1 MRHKSTWRARRHG
14 GGSIPRA
21 DGVDARSFWRR
32 TKSYSARSHGRPAI
46 ALQVQSNRVSPM
58 SGPSSTLGWGNGSE
72 DFALFR
78 TLSSEQ
84 RLKAFSAMVRQDLVR
99 GQMLVAQ
106 GDPSD
111 SLFMV
116 LHGALA
122 VRRTG
127 DSAPIAELRAGEL
140 VGEIGFFANVPR
152 TADVIAIRDTSV
164 LVLTRTAYQVLA
176 EEAPAIVEAVLAA
189 LARRFAKETARLTP
203 VRASPKARTV
213 ALIDAGREP
222 VPGAFDRRMREG
234 LAAIDAEIV
243 DPARL
248 NAMFPG
254 RGLDAPEVTDWLN
267 KLEHAAPL
275 VVYLGGRQ
283 ASPWARKAIR
293 QADLVVFACRG
304 DAPAGALTEAEAFA
318 CEVHPPSAR
327 RLVRIHDR
335 RSGAVRGT
343 PAWLVRLPSFMH
355 HHVALEDQVDIDSLI
370 RFLSGRA
377 IGFVAAGGG
386 SFGTAHVGIYKA
398 FRERGVMF
406 DIFVGTSVG
415 SAMVAG
421 FAKNL
426 EAEHLERGT
435 HEIFVRS
442 RSFRRPTWPRYA
454 LLDHKAFDRALADQY
469 GSNCRI
475 EDCWRPFAAVA
486 TNLSTHN
493 LELIRS
499 GLLWQAVRASSAIPG
514 LLPPFYT
521 PEGAMLVDGCLID
534 NVPLASMHQLK
545 SGPNLVVHFGEP
557 AAEMFDVDYAA
568 LPGRLELIAAMLMPF
583 RKKLLPAAPS
593 AVNVLWRSLVAHQR
607 YDTLPTAPLD
617 AVMRPPLPIEVDVT
631 DFDRHTEIF
640 LASYLWAR
648 ETIAALEA
656 EGNSAITAILGTSNP
671 AMKRARQFAERPHSA
686 LSG

>member
-1 MRHKSTWRARRHG
+1 MSEPSAILEW
-14 GGSIPRA
+14 GS
-21 DGVDARSFWRR
+21 V
-32 TKSYSARSHGRPAI
+32 
-46 ALQVQSNRVSPM
+46 L
-58 SGPSSTLGWGNGSE
+58 E

-84 RLKAFSAMVRQDLVR
+84 RRKVLDAMVRQDLVR
-99 GQMLVAQ
+99 GQVLVAQ
-106 GDPSD
+106 GGPSD
-111 SLFMV
+111 ALFIV

-127 DSAPIAELRAGEL
+127 HLEPIAELRAGEL

-164 LVLTRTAYQVLA
+164 LVLTRAAYQKLVA
-176 EEAPAIVEAVLAA
+176 EAPAIVEALLAA
-189 LARRFAKETARLTP
+189 LARRFAKETMRLTP

-213 ALIDAGREP
+213 AMIDGGLEP
-222 VPGAFDRRMREG
+222 LPSAFDRRLRDG
-234 LAAIDAEIV
+234 LAVAGAEIV

-248 NAMFPG
+248 RTMFPQSA
-254 RGLDAPEVTDWLN
+254 LDAPEVSEWLN

-275 VVYLGGRQ
+275 VVYFGGRE
-283 ASPWARKAIR
+283 ASAWARKAIR
-293 QADLVVFACRG
+293 QADVVVFGCRG
-304 DAPAGALTEAEAFA
+304 DAPAGALTDIEAFA
-318 CEVHPPSAR
+318 CDVHPISAR

-335 RSGAVRGT
+335 RSGEVSGT
-343 PAWLVRLPSFMH
+343 AAWLARLPVFLH
-355 HHVALEDQVDIDSLI
+355 HHVALEDQIDIDSVV

-377 IGFVAAGGG
+377 VGFVAAGGG
-386 SFGTAHVGIYKA
+386 SLGTAHVGIYKA

-406 DIFVGTSVG
+406 DIFIGTSVG
-415 SAMVAG
+415 SAMAAG
-421 FAKNL
+421 FAKNH

-435 HEIFVRS
+435 QEIFVRS

-469 GSNCRI
+469 GSDCRV
-475 EDCWRPFAAVA
+475 EDCWRPFGAIA

-534 NVPLASMHQLK
+534 NVPLAPMHLLK

-557 AAEMFDVDYAA
+557 AHEMFDVDYAT
-568 LPGRLELIAAMLMPF
+568 LPGRFELIAAMLMPF
-583 RKKLLPAAPS
+583 RKQLLPSAPS

-607 YDTLPTAPLD
+607 YDTLPTAPSDL
-617 AVMRPPLPIEVDVT
+617 VMRPPSPLGVDVT

-640 LASYLWAR
+640 RTSYEWAR
-648 ETIAALEA
+648 DAIVALEEEENPAIAA
-656 EGNSAITAILGTSNP
+656 ILATRSPATERSNP
-671 AMKRARQFAERPHSA
+671 LVGYPRAAQS
-686 LSG
+686 S